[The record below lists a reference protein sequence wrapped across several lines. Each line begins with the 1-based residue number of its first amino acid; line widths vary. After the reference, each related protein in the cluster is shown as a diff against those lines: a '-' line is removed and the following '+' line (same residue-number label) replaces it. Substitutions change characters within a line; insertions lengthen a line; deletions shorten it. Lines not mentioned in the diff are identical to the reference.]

1 MGQDEQ
7 QKLERLQI
15 PEIGEVLDDRY
26 SVQGVLAT
34 GGMGVILRAEQL
46 PMERP
51 VALKLLHPHI
61 AASDPHIVERFER
74 EVRLAKQLN
83 HPNTIRLYDFGE
95 SKNGLVYVA
104 MELLDGMDLKR
115 HIARGGGMSAGRALE
130 ITRQMLDGLAEA
142 HARGFIHRDLKP
154 SNVFIVKNR
163 RGEDLVKLLDFGIA
177 KSLSDSADLT
187 GSGSIC
193 GTPSYVAP
201 EYLMQERPGK
211 PADIYAV
218 GLILLEMLTGRQV
231 FKGEAPVQTM
241 MMHLKLDPDI
251 PDEIAQ
257 TPLKEVIERATAKD
271 PAERYGDA
279 EEMYAA
285 VREVMSKVPADL
297 VVRRPNLEVL
307 PETTEAVESEMNTDE
322 RERAEVHTVVAKAP
336 DADQDSSLD
345 LPQAQSTPSWVER
358 AVSSDIFRREL
369 RRQLEAE
376 ACQDDEVHGAAR
388 PAEAAVERGEARGDD
403 QVVPWAWVGRAL
415 ALVAL
420 VGIGVFWGLDP
431 GPPPELGASSESLSR
446 QGHAGNAEAAGG
458 RSGRPGPQ
466 SAHTGAKP
474 ASNVEPH
481 EELDMAARDDSDT
494 DPQAVR
500 FDLDTDPSGAR
511 VLVGEQE
518 VGRTPMTHG
527 VAPQNLPQVMRFEI
541 EGYQPRE
548 VELTHTSSPIVVE
561 ILEEQERQAVRQKS
575 PRAAAQPRSGS
586 GDREGDEPLDEA
598 NASRKQLSDERI
610 EQVMDEYLFE

>member
-1 MGQDEQ
+1 MGQTEQ
-7 QKLERLQI
+7 HKLERLQV
-15 PEIGEVLDDRY
+15 PEIGEILDGRY
-26 SVQGVLAT
+26 RVQGVIAT

-46 PMERP
+46 PMERS

-61 AASDPHIVERFER
+61 AVADPNLVERFAR

-83 HPNTIRLYDFGE
+83 HPNTIRLYDFGKSE
-95 SKNGLVYVA
+95 QGLVYVA
-104 MELLDGMDLKR
+104 MEMLDGMDLKR
-115 HIARGGGMSAGRALE
+115 RIAREGVMSVGAALE

-257 TPLKEVIERATAKD
+257 TPLAEVIERATAKD
-271 PAERYGDA
+271 PNARYQDA

-285 VREVMSKVPADL
+285 VCAVMRQVPADL
-297 VVRRPNLEVL
+297 KVHRPSLAAL
-307 PETTEAVESEMNTDE
+307 PDATEAVDEELDSAE
-322 RERAEVHTVVAKAP
+322 RERASVDTIVPEIP
-336 DADQDSSLD
+336 SGLDSSD
-345 LPQAQSTPSWVER
+345 ELPQAQSTPSWVER

-369 RRQLEAE
+369 ERQRFEEARRAE
-376 ACQDDEVHGAAR
+376 ASSQRASADSSAGPRAMAHGGGTPVAGKIVAGKIGSYVRWAAATIALAALVGVGVFWALDPGDAPEFVTPVSSPSADDPGARASTSS
-388 PAEAAVERGEARGDD
+388 EAPLEDVAGSVSDEKEQAEARG
-403 QVVPWAWVGRAL
+403 
-415 ALVAL
+415 
-420 VGIGVFWGLDP
+420 I
-431 GPPPELGASSESLSR
+431 S
-446 QGHAGNAEAAGG
+446 
-458 RSGRPGPQ
+458 
-466 SAHTGAKP
+466 
-474 ASNVEPH
+474 
-481 EELDMAARDDSDT
+481 
-494 DPQAVR
+494 
-500 FDLDTDPSGAR
+500 FDLDTDPVGAT
-511 VLVGEQE
+511 VYVGERE
-518 VGRTPMTHG
+518 VGHTPTTHK
-527 VAPQNLPQVMRFEI
+527 VIEEKLPQTVRFEL
-541 EGYQPRE
+541 EGYAPKQ
-548 VELTHTSSPIVVE
+548 VELTRTSSPIVVE
-561 ILEEQERQAVRQKS
+561 ILEEQESQAVEPARRASAEPPETS
-575 PRAAAQPRSGS
+575 PTKA
-586 GDREGDEPLDEA
+586 EGQTDTAPDSPEGKEA
-598 NASRKQLSDERI
+598 TAERLSDERI
-610 EQVMDEYLFE
+610 EQVMDQYLRD